1 MSNKDANWLDKD
13 GRIDFEIL
21 EEGARRNAEKR
32 AEEQRIIKEKEIAK
46 QQAKDKELNDLLSKV
61 ADKITADNKAKADD
75 AIAKEMAQAEAEIR
89 EKHNKLHNVKN
100 ESATD
105 KAWRE
110 WLNGLKG

>member
-1 MSNKDANWLDKD
+1 MSDNNWLDKN

-21 EEGARRNAEKR
+21 EEGARQNAEER
-32 AEEQRIIKEKEIAK
+32 AEQQRIIREKEIAK
-46 QQAKDKELNDLLSKV
+46 QEKKDKELNDLLSKV

-105 KAWRE
+105 KVWRE
-110 WLNGLKG
+110 FVSKLKEGK